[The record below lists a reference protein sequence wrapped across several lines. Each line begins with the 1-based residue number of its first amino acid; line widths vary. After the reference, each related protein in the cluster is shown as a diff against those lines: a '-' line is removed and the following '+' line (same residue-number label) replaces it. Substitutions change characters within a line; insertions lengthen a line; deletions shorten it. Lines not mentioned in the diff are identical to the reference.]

1 MVNSFWGRKIF
12 LLDVDCGIAEAIALC
27 PLLMALY
34 AGKRA
39 CEGGAARTAVFVGP
53 DMA

>member
-1 MVNSFWGRKIF
+1 MINSFWGRKIS
-12 LLDVDCGIAEAIALC
+12 LSDVDCRIAEAIALC